1 MQSCDLPHEN
11 VNPVYVTITNKWK
24 ILKLRRNYAML
35 IWRQNF
41 LKVGLME
48 DDDTVVLTPKEREE
62 ALDKALKD
70 LPDEDGEE
78 DNDEEDE

>member
-1 MQSCDLPHEN
+1 
-11 VNPVYVTITNKWK
+11 
-24 ILKLRRNYAML
+24 
-35 IWRQNF
+35 
-41 LKVGLME
+41 ME